1 MFKGI
6 SFSIIEFSVD
16 LAAKRS
22 KILSN
27 LIKKNKGIL
36 IDKAESKLYF
46 PLLVSS
52 IP

>member
-16 LAAKRS
+16 LAPKRA

-27 LIKKNKGIL
+27 LVKKNKGIL
-36 IDKAESKLYF
+36 IDKTESKFHF
-46 PLLVSS
+46 PLLVRS
-52 IP
+52 IT